1 MFGDNILAQ
10 LVLALGAALAVGS
23 TLALIRP
30 PPRRRGD
37 ADLARAPVARSVAM
51 IALGS
56 IAALW
61 AIVTLATT

>member
-30 PPRRRGD
+30 PPRRRDD
-37 ADLARAPVARSVAM
+37 ADLARAPVARSVVM